1 MKIFN
6 SYRKLSWFPRNVI
19 RKSISLNV
27 TYSIILHNSTCY
39 IPLDRENG
47 VFKIINSP
55 RNSRIKKIFFNIS
68 NYFEIIY
75 YLYYTNRVR
84 FTEIH
89 THAPPRKCI
98 YVNQIYISGD
108 KTFKFLVSLSIE
120 AISSPLKLAQK
131 NSIFIAFFTT
141 FTLKGS
147 GGYAMKL
154 HSHSMNAKTVFA
166 HCSHFTFSPLPPLR
180 NRTLLRILT
189 KDKLLRIFSPK
200 NPIIQ

>member
-1 MKIFN
+1 MKIFD
-6 SYRKLSWFPRNVI
+6 SYRKLSWFPYNVI

-131 NSIFIAFFTT
+131 RKFNIYCIFHDFYSKRFRWVRYEITFAFDE
-141 FTLKGS
+141 
-147 GGYAMKL
+147 
-154 HSHSMNAKTVFA
+154 
-166 HCSHFTFSPLPPLR
+166 R
-180 NRTLLRILT
+180 ENRICTLLSFHIPLS
-189 KDKLLRIFSPK
+189 SPQK
-200 NPIIQ
+200 SYTPSYPHEG